1 MHRNAGGLAHLA
13 RALAWQARG
22 NRFDSGI
29 LHKTPNNCWEFFILI
44 IMYYVYIIFSS
55 SANKY
60 YVGSCQNV
68 QQRLDDHLNSR
79 SKYTKMA
86 KDWEL
91 KYTESFETR
100 SQAYQREMEI
110 KKKKSRVFIEN
121 LIHMQG

>member
-1 MHRNAGGLAHLA
+1 MRPDDN
-13 RALAWQARG
+13 REG

-29 LHKTPNNCWEFFILI
+29 LQKLPTIVGSFFILG
-44 IMYYVYIIFSS
+44 IMFYVYIIFSAV
-55 SANKY
+55 ANKY
-60 YVGSCQNV
+60 YVGSSQNV
-68 QQRLDDHLNSR
+68 RQRLDDHLNSR

-110 KKKKSRVFIEN
+110 KKKKSRVFIET
-121 LIHMQG
+121 

>member
-1 MHRNAGGLAHLA
+1 M
-13 RALAWQARG
+13 
-22 NRFDSGI
+22 F
-29 LHKTPNNCWEFFILI
+29 
-44 IMYYVYIIFSS
+44 YVYIIFSAT
-55 SANKY
+55 ANKY

-110 KKKKSRVFIEN
+110 KKKKSRVFIEK
-121 LIHMQG
+121 LIHLQG

>member
-1 MHRNAGGLAHLA
+1 M
-13 RALAWQARG
+13 
-22 NRFDSGI
+22 F
-29 LHKTPNNCWEFFILI
+29 
-44 IMYYVYIIFSS
+44 YVYIIFSAT
-55 SANKY
+55 ANKY

-79 SKYTKMA
+79 SKYTKMV
-86 KDWEL
+86 KDWEFT
-91 KYTESFETR
+91 YTESFETR